1 MGAAR
6 RPSNAGRW
14 LRCAKRATA
23 QKTLKRPPRLV
34 KTGDDEPDASQKA
47 RISASRAER
56 DLAKA
61 ALDRI
66 REVSPNPAEIEP
78 EPIEPFGRPLRE
90 KVTLREMSFRKARL
104 QSIADRIEVGAD
116 VIRIIG
122 GKESPENA
130 LIGSGSD
137 AVSGVRTSV
146 RKWRTR
152 HDSNV

>member
-1 MGAAR
+1 M
-6 RPSNAGRW
+6 
-14 LRCAKRATA
+14 
-23 QKTLKRPPRLV
+23 
-34 KTGDDEPDASQKA
+34 KTGNDEPDASQKA

-61 ALDRI
+61 ALGWI
-66 REVSPNPAEIEP
+66 RVVSPNPAEIEP
-78 EPIEPFGRPLRE
+78 DPIESFGRPLRE
-90 KVTLREMSFRKARL
+90 KVTLSEIPFRKARL

-122 GKESPENA
+122 GKESPANA
-130 LIGSGSD
+130 LIGWGGD
-137 AVSGVRTSV
+137 AVSGVRSSV